1 MLVAS
6 IKFDRNC
13 VPWSYVDANNQFF
26 IDTTLKYIN
35 EILKVRVYL
44 YLSSIYEILG
54 VKWNPE
60 WKNICF
66 LAEFGE
72 LTYEIERDET
82 NESYL
87 IKIYQ

>member
-1 MLVAS
+1 MLVAT

-13 VPWSYVDANNQFF
+13 VAWTNEDYRNQCYLNLQ
-26 IDTTLKYIN
+26 TQYIS
-35 EILKVRVYL
+35 EILKNRAYL

-60 WKNICF
+60 WKNICY

-72 LTYEIERDET
+72 LYYEIERDEET
-82 NESYL
+82 ESYL